1 MGPSQFVLVAL
12 VAALLTTVPFTPGG
26 VGLVQAGVA
35 TALVIVAG
43 LSKTL
48 AISIALLDG
57 SISWGSLL
65 IIGFIVFAL
74 VHVWISRDAAAKA
87 AGQPGGRGLRD
98 DARPVTHSVL

>member
-1 MGPSQFVLVAL
+1 
-12 VAALLTTVPFTPGG
+12 
-26 VGLVQAGVA
+26 VA

-65 IIGFIVFAL
+65 IVGFIVFAL
-74 VHVWISRDAAAKA
+74 VHLWISRDAAAQRA
-87 AGQPGGRGLRD
+87 AQVEGRAVRD
-98 DARPVTHSVL
+98 DARPVTHSVV

>member
-1 MGPSQFVLVAL
+1 
-12 VAALLTTVPFTPGG
+12 

-43 LSKTL
+43 LTKTL

-74 VHVWISRDAAAKA
+74 VHLWISREAAAQGKA
-87 AGQPGGRGLRD
+87 QPGGGRAVRD
-98 DARPVTHSVL
+98 EARPVTPSVV

>member
-1 MGPSQFVLVAL
+1 
-12 VAALLTTVPFTPGG
+12 

-87 AGQPGGRGLRD
+87 AAQPGGLGVRD

>member
-1 MGPSQFVLVAL
+1 
-12 VAALLTTVPFTPGG
+12 

-43 LSKTL
+43 LTKTL

-74 VHVWISRDAAAKA
+74 VHLWISREADAQGKA
-87 AGQPGGRGLRD
+87 QPGGRAVRD
-98 DARPVTHSVL
+98 EGRPVTPSVV